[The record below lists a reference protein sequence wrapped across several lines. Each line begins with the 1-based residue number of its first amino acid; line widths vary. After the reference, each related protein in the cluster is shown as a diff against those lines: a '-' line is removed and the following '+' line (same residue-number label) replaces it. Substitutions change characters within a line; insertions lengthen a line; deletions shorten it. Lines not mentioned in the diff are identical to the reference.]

1 MAPETSSPMVLP
13 LGVSTRGDVSKL
25 MREAE
30 ALEDQMRQSAIR
42 NPASVPALP
51 PISPLLEEISLL
63 NKLELVQK
71 ADRTRLVQ
79 FLQAVR
85 EKAPTLHMS
94 FSSLATPS
102 FKEQLV
108 NWLRKEIHPLIL
120 IQVGLQP
127 AIGAGCVVRTTNKH
141 FDFSL
146 KQRFAKKRE
155 QLVASLHNAGQ
166 LPAKTPEAAIAA
178 EVSAK

>member
-1 MAPETSSPMVLP
+1 MEHNDKTQMTLP
-13 LGVSTRGDVSKL
+13 LGIATRGDVSRL

-30 ALEDQMRQSAIR
+30 GLEDLMRQEAIR
-42 NPASVPALP
+42 HPETATTLP
-51 PISPLLEEISLL
+51 QISPLLEEIASL
-63 NKLELVQK
+63 NKLDLLK
-71 ADRTRLVQ
+71 ATERTQLVQ
-79 FLQAVR
+79 FLKDLRATG
-85 EKAPTLHMS
+85 PILHMS
-94 FSSLATPS
+94 FSAVATPY

-108 NWLRKEIHPLIL
+108 NWLRKEIHPLVL

-155 QLVASLHNAGQ
+155 WLVASLHNAGQ
-166 LPAKTPEAAIAA
+166 LPPTNPAASVQEAPAT
-178 EVSAK
+178 